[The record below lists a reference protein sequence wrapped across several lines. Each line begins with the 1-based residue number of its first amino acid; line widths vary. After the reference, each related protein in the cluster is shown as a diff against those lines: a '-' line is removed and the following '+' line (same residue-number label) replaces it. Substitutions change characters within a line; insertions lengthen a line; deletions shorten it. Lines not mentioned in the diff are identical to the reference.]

1 MKPLQQFFLFG
12 WYFLFPAICVSIKS
26 CLDTFLVNLLK
37 RSFASY
43 HLCRRWRSEFVVQFL
58 FIHANETS
66 SAVFVS
72 SICFFLVL
80 FKLKCWILFTLDL
93 IGCIFYSFFSV
104 SVQCLKTPSEAL
116 NPQSQADMVTRVFW
130 IAVSLLES
138 DYEHEFLMAIHLLNK
153 VGLRKI
159 TKSATDCRT
168 FVSPGVENRLRFT
181 CS

>member
-1 MKPLQQFFLFG
+1 MAAFLDSV
-12 WYFLFPAICVSIKS
+12 Y
-26 CLDTFLVNLLK
+26 
-37 RSFASY
+37 
-43 HLCRRWRSEFVVQFL
+43 
-58 FIHANETS
+58 
-66 SAVFVS
+66 
-72 SICFFLVL
+72 
-80 FKLKCWILFTLDL
+80 
-93 IGCIFYSFFSV
+93 SV

-168 FVSPGVENRLRFT
+168 SVSPGVENRLTFKNNKGCIRLVELLLRNWALYT
-181 CS
+181 VLILRIMRCSITELQKPGRS

>member
-1 MKPLQQFFLFG
+1 MAAFL
-12 WYFLFPAICVSIKS
+12 
-26 CLDTFLVNLLK
+26 D
-37 RSFASY
+37 SFY
-43 HLCRRWRSEFVVQFL
+43 
-58 FIHANETS
+58 
-66 SAVFVS
+66 
-72 SICFFLVL
+72 
-80 FKLKCWILFTLDL
+80 
-93 IGCIFYSFFSV
+93 SV

-168 FVSPGVENRLRFT
+168 SVSPGVENRLRFKNNKVVLDL
-181 CS
+181 

>member
-1 MKPLQQFFLFG
+1 MAAFLDSV
-12 WYFLFPAICVSIKS
+12 Y
-26 CLDTFLVNLLK
+26 
-37 RSFASY
+37 
-43 HLCRRWRSEFVVQFL
+43 
-58 FIHANETS
+58 
-66 SAVFVS
+66 
-72 SICFFLVL
+72 
-80 FKLKCWILFTLDL
+80 
-93 IGCIFYSFFSV
+93 SV

-168 FVSPGVENRLRFT
+168 SVSPGVENRLRFKNNKGFIRLVELLLRNWALYSVLILRIMR
-181 CS
+181 CSITELQKPGRS

>member
-1 MKPLQQFFLFG
+1 MAAFL
-12 WYFLFPAICVSIKS
+12 
-26 CLDTFLVNLLK
+26 D
-37 RSFASY
+37 SFY
-43 HLCRRWRSEFVVQFL
+43 
-58 FIHANETS
+58 
-66 SAVFVS
+66 
-72 SICFFLVL
+72 
-80 FKLKCWILFTLDL
+80 
-93 IGCIFYSFFSV
+93 SV

-168 FVSPGVENRLRFT
+168 SVSPGVENRLRFKNNKGWVT
-181 CS
+181 LSLSRTPDTLPVRAYQVQICSEIRRSSICV

>member
-1 MKPLQQFFLFG
+1 MAAFL
-12 WYFLFPAICVSIKS
+12 
-26 CLDTFLVNLLK
+26 D
-37 RSFASY
+37 SFY
-43 HLCRRWRSEFVVQFL
+43 
-58 FIHANETS
+58 
-66 SAVFVS
+66 
-72 SICFFLVL
+72 
-80 FKLKCWILFTLDL
+80 
-93 IGCIFYSFFSV
+93 SV

-168 FVSPGVENRLRFT
+168 SVSPGVENRLRFKNNKGCIRLVELLLRNWALYIVLILRIMR
-181 CS
+181 CSITELQKPGGGLMSLN